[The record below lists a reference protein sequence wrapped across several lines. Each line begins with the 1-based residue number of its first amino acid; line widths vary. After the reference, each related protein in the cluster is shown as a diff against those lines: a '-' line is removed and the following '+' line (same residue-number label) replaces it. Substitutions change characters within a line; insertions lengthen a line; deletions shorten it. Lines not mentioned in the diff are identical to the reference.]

1 MYITCGA
8 DREIQNIADIKY
20 TSQNGQYLT
29 QLILQDCR
37 VDNKLKL
44 ALLAIENQQPFHL

>member
-1 MYITCGA
+1 MYIIYGV

-20 TSQNGQYLT
+20 MSQNGQCLI

-44 ALLAIENQQPFHL
+44 ALLATEN